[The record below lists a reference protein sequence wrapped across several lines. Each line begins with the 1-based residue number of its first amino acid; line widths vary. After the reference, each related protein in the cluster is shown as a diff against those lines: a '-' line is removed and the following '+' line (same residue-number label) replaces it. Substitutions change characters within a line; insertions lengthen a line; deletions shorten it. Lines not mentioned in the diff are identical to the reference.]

1 MECKNLSASNEGRNV
16 SAIENIDF
24 ELVVG
29 KMVWIEN
36 LVMTFSFV

>member
-1 MECKNLSASNEGRNV
+1 MECRNISARNEGKNLSA
-16 SAIENIDF
+16 IEKIDF

-36 LVMTFSFV
+36 SVMTFSFV